1 MSDYCLK
8 KAREALFDGELN
20 RAVEVLKDRIRR
32 DSYWAQGHL
41 LLGDIYLIKLKHY
54 VYALVEYRKL
64 KKIKQELTSQEKIR
78 LAYAY
83 YKRDFPEKVFEILDT
98 LEKETLPESFEII
111 DKQFPTSELIEEM
124 RGFSREKINNN
135 QDKYYERNMRKGRE
149 YMQVGD
155 FFRAQK
161 SFEKALELNEEPSLW
176 LELARCQIQRVNFSE
191 AIKNL
196 KKASADPRFAVEAQ
210 DLLRDVYHRLG
221 LPVNYDQPSTAE
233 ENDRKRKTG

>member
-1 MSDYCLK
+1 MSEYCLK
-8 KAREALFDGELN
+8 KARKSLNEGKLN
-20 RAVEVLKDRIRR
+20 RAVEILKDRIRR

-64 KKIKQELTSQEKIR
+64 KKIKQQLTPQEKIR

-83 YKRDFPEKVFEILDT
+83 YKRDFPEKVSEILDVLKT
-98 LEKETLPESFEII
+98 ETLPEKIEII
-111 DKQFPTSELIEEM
+111 DKQFSTSELIKKM
-124 RGFSREKINNN
+124 RGFFREEINNN

-161 SFEKALELNEEPSLW
+161 SFEKALELNEEPSLRI
-176 LELARCQIQRVNFSE
+176 ELARCQIQRVNFSE

-196 KKASADPRFAVEAQ
+196 KKASSDSRFAAEAQ

-221 LPVNYDQPSTAE
+221 LPVNYEQPSAAKRE
-233 ENDRKRKTG
+233 EKKKTG